1 MGTPSYQWLAD
12 DVAIAGASGSGYT
25 LTSAEQG
32 KTVKVTVSFAADAG
46 HEETRT
52 SAAIPV
58 PGKPPKLAAE
68 ASEQGIELTWSAPS
82 GSVVTGYVAYRGELP
97 NGSMSG
103 RPMTKHATIEATGAA
118 MEYADADVEAGVEY
132 RYRVAAVNS
141 SGEGKKSTWLDIAA
155 KEPSS

>member
-52 SAAIPV
+52 SWWPYRFPASRRSW
-58 PGKPPKLAAE
+58 PPKPR
-68 ASEQGIELTWSAPS
+68 S
-82 GSVVTGYVAYRGELP
+82 RG
-97 NGSMSG
+97 
-103 RPMTKHATIEATGAA
+103 
-118 MEYADADVEAGVEY
+118 
-132 RYRVAAVNS
+132 
-141 SGEGKKSTWLDIAA
+141 
-155 KEPSS
+155 